1 MFGKFVHNYY
11 YGKSGQGDYT
21 PEDLPKT
28 RLQLFFEMLRVL
40 PVRNRLWNYI
50 YYRS

>member
-28 RLQLFFEMLRVL
+28 RLQLFLRCCVCA
-40 PVRNRLWNYI
+40 
-50 YYRS
+50 STACAA